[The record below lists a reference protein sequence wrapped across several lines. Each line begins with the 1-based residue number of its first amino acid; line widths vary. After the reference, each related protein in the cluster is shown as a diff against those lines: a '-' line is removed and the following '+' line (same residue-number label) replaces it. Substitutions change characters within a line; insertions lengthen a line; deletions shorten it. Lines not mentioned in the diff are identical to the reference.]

1 MYCSFLPS
9 VASVISTFTTTAD
22 RRNAVGHGQF
32 RILLSNQN
40 MQLLFSVSPSAI
52 PESNMQSAQVHLP
65 GSRKELMTHA
75 GLMDPLHVYVRVCI
89 SEMLEVRLGSF
100 YDLTPHPHAAPI
112 KMEGRATRAK
122 SWQVNSLKEGVS
134 FPGHFSTSWNICC
147 VSEKGVYVQKVCLKI
162 ATTQPCGRL
171 TKAY

>member
-22 RRNAVGHGQF
+22 RRNTVGHGQF
-32 RILLSNQN
+32 GILLSNQN

-75 GLMDPLHVYVRVCI
+75 GLMDLLHVYVRVCI
-89 SEMLEVRLGSF
+89 SDMLEVRLGPC
-100 YDLTPHPHAAPI
+100 YNLTPHPHTAQI
-112 KMEGRATRAK
+112 KMEGRAMRGR
-122 SWQVNSLKEGVS
+122 SWQINSLEEGVS
-134 FPGHFSTSWNICC
+134 FPGCFSTSLNLCC
-147 VSEKGVYVQKVCLKI
+147 VSEKGVYVQKVCLKT
-162 ATTQPCGRL
+162 ATTQPWRL
-171 TKAY
+171 AEAH

>member
-32 RILLSNQN
+32 GILLSNQN

-89 SEMLEVRLGSF
+89 SEMLEVRLGSC
-100 YDLTPHPHAAPI
+100 YDLTPHPHAAQI
-112 KMEGRATRAK
+112 KMEGRATRGK
-122 SWQVNSLKEGVS
+122 SWQVNSLEEGVS
-134 FPGHFSTSWNICC
+134 FPGQFSTSWNICC
-147 VSEKGVYVQKVCLKI
+147 VSEKGVYVHKVCWKI
-162 ATTQPCGRL
+162 ATTQPCRRL
-171 TKAY
+171 AKAY